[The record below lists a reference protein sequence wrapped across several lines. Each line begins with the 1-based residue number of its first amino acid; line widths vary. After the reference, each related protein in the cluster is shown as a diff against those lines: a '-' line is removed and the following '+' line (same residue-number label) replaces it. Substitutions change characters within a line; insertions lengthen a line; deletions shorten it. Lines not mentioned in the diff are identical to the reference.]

1 MAAPCTREGAHASQ
15 LLADLRGCRAHP
27 CSRLL
32 ASNAQAALREALGA
46 SGIGGGSAAAY
57 SQLVATEAEREAAVR
72 RRDYHGQQ
80 LARDQCDVLRAEL
93 ALRASDP

>member
-1 MAAPCTREGAHASQ
+1 MPRAAAVSTGLPVLGQRRAQPALHPATRVKR
-15 LLADLRGCRAHP
+15 LR
-27 CSRLL
+27 
-32 ASNAQAALREALGA
+32 
-46 SGIGGGSAAAY
+46 GGGSAAAY

-93 ALRASDP
+93 ALRASEP